1 MSDRIASFSAF
12 WTYYI
17 GEHRLPACR
26 ATHFVG
32 TASFLSVVGWC
43 VVDRPIRMGIA
54 LAIGIAVGLLARK
67 VEARR
72 KAAPE
77 LLAIGVIW
85 GVGHPVVFIGVFVA
99 YFFAW
104 VGHFLIE
111 HNRPATFSYP
121 LWSLAGDFKMFGQ
134 MLTGRLW
141 SGDASNIAP
150 IEA

>member
-1 MSDRIASFSAF
+1 MSERIPDFSSF
-12 WTYYI
+12 WLYYI
-17 GEHRLPACR
+17 GEHRNPLCR

-32 TASFLSVVGWC
+32 TTGFVSVVGWC
-43 VVDRPIRMGIA
+43 IIERPLRMTIA
-54 LAIGIAVGLLARK
+54 LALGLLVGFLARK

-72 KAAPE
+72 RAVPE
-77 LLAIGVIW
+77 LLALGIIW
-85 GVGHPVVFIGVFVA
+85 AVGHPLVYAGILVA

-104 VGHFLIE
+104 VGHYLIE

-121 LWSLAGDFKMFGQ
+121 LWSLAGDFKMYGQ

-141 SGDASNIAP
+141 SGDASHIAP